1 MSSEHSF
8 LVRLMDLIAEEM
20 SSSRIAVVL
29 VNDTGQ
35 VVFQEMRG
43 NGCVC
48 NESISKDVI
57 KKALVWK
64 QPLITRIPQ
73 EFVRKGDFKDSHRS
87 VMCLP
92 LIIGEKPSGILYMDR
107 EATSGA
113 FTQEDLEILVVF
125 TNPINW
131 VLKRSQEFKNV
142 GVKKTRTAEPF
153 VAGEGSVFQR
163 ILTMID
169 RVKDSDVPVF
179 ICGESGT
186 GKELVAKTI
195 HTSGARKKGKFIAVN
210 CGAIPEHL
218 LESELFGYVRGAF
231 TGAVRNRPG
240 LIEEANGGTF
250 FLDEICDLPLSLQA
264 KLLRLLQEKE
274 IRRIGENTPLSIN
287 GRFISATN
295 KNIEREIELGNFR
308 EDLYYRLKIITFE
321 LPPLRERKEDLHFLL
336 NHFLEKYNLEMR
348 RERAIFSPRALE
360 LLIDYSWPGNVR
372 ELQNEIQRCLVFAGE
387 NRLIKEEYLSSKIN
401 PQAVKSSGSSYD
413 FFKARA
419 EFEKRFLHQ
428 ALTRWNFNRARTAE
442 EVGLS
447 RQGLFKL
454 MKKHKI
460 HVSKKSGS
468 VTLGTEELGR

>member
-20 SSSRIAVVL
+20 SSSRMAVVL
-29 VNDTGQ
+29 VDDAEQ
-35 VVFQEMRG
+35 IIFQEVRG
-43 NGCVC
+43 NGYLCK
-48 NESISKDVI
+48 ESISRDVI
-57 KKALVWK
+57 RKVLGMK
-64 QPLITRIPQ
+64 QPVITQIPQ
-73 EFVRKGDFKDSHRS
+73 DLVQKGDFKNSPRS
-87 VMCLP
+87 VICLP
-92 LIIGEKPSGILYMDR
+92 LIMDERPSGILYMDR
-107 EATSGA
+107 EATSGV
-113 FTQEDLEILVVF
+113 FTQEDLELLVILS
-125 TNPINW
+125 NPIRW
-131 VLKRSQEFKNV
+131 ILKKSQEFQNA
-142 GVKKTRTAEPF
+142 GVRKIRTPESF
-153 VAGEGSVFQR
+153 VEGKSDVFQR
-163 ILTMID
+163 ILTLID
-169 RVKDSDVPVF
+169 RVKDRDVPVF

-186 GKELVAKTI
+186 GKELVARTI

-231 TGAVRNRPG
+231 TGAVRTKPG

-250 FLDEICDLPLSLQA
+250 FLDEICDLPLNLQA

-274 IRRIGENTPLSIN
+274 IRRIGENTPLSVN
-287 GRFISATN
+287 SRFISATN

-336 NHFLEKYNLEMR
+336 NYFLEKYSFEMKC
-348 RERAIFSPRALE
+348 EQAYFSPRALE

-372 ELQNEIQRCLVFAGE
+372 ELQNEIQRCLVFAGDS
-387 NRLIKEEYLSSKIN
+387 RLIKEEYLSSRIN
-401 PQAVKSSGSSYD
+401 PQAVSSSCSSYD
-413 FFKARA
+413 FFQARA

-428 ALTRWNFNRARTAE
+428 ALARWNFNRARTAE

-460 HVSKKSGS
+460 HVIKRSSS
-468 VTLGTEELGR
+468 VSPE